1 MMNKAMTSKGPLT
14 LRPTLSTPLQA
25 PPTRPQLRRLPMLNP
40 PPTLRTLST
49 LSTLL
54 TPLSPLPTP
63 LPTPR
68 TLPTL
73 STLLTPLTPL
83 PTRPRL
89 RHLPLLTL
97 ILLLTA
103 TATHAHAGPSDSP
116 APPIHSHADR
126 SETPSPASAPDRAAI
141 AQVLNNYTTAVTN
154 GDEALF
160 LTTLLD
166 DQIPFF
172 AAGDVAT
179 QPPSLKSADTH
190 TFAAFK
196 RAVFHTNTRYRQTF
210 DHVSIEQDKSLACVR
225 LHFITRVVSSGAAAE
240 GWKTLQLLKVGDQW
254 KIASE
259 FYTVRNQRSNAT
271 PDKQNAQTR

>member
-1 MMNKAMTSKGPLT
+1 MMNRLMTSQGPLT
-14 LRPTLSTPLQA
+14 PRPTPPTPLQA
-25 PPTRPQLRRLPMLNP
+25 PPTRTR
-40 PPTLRTLST
+40 
-49 LSTLL
+49 
-54 TPLSPLPTP
+54 
-63 LPTPR
+63 
-68 TLPTL
+68 
-73 STLLTPLTPL
+73 
-83 PTRPRL
+83 TRPRL
-89 RHLPLLTL
+89 RRLPTLTL

-103 TATHAHAGPSDSP
+103 THAHADPTEPSA
-116 APPIHSHADR
+116 APTRPHADA
-126 SETPSPASAPDRAAI
+126 SETPSPAPAPDRAAI

-190 TFAAFK
+190 AFAAFK

-210 DHVSIEQDKSLACVR
+210 DHVAIEQDKSLACVR

-259 FYTVRNQRSNAT
+259 FYTVRTERSHAT
-271 PDKQNAQTR
+271 PDKRDAQPR

>member
-1 MMNKAMTSKGPLT
+1 MMNRMMRGHRPLNQ
-14 LRPTLSTPLQA
+14 L
-25 PPTRPQLRRLPMLNP
+25 PTRARLRRLP
-40 PPTLRTLST
+40 TL
-49 LSTLL
+49 
-54 TPLSPLPTP
+54 TP

-68 TLPTL
+68 TLSTPPTL
-73 STLLTPLTPL
+73 LQVL
-83 PTRPRL
+83 PRL
-89 RHLPLLTL
+89 RRLPPLTL

-103 TATHAHAGPSDSP
+103 TATHAHAEPSEASASP
-116 APPIHSHADR
+116 THSHADS
-126 SETPSPASAPDRAAI
+126 SEAASPASAPDRAAI
-141 AQVLNNYTTAVTN
+141 SQVLNNYTTAVTN

-160 LTTLLD
+160 MTTLLD

-190 TFAAFK
+190 AFAAFK

-210 DHVSIEQDKSLACVR
+210 DHVAIEQDKSLACVR
-225 LHFITRVVSSGAAAE
+225 LHFITRVVSSGTAAE

-271 PDKQNAQTR
+271 PDKHDAQTR

>member
-1 MMNKAMTSKGPLT
+1 MNSAMTTQGPLT
-14 LRPTLSTPLQA
+14 
-25 PPTRPQLRRLPMLNP
+25 PQP
-40 PPTLRTLST
+40 
-49 LSTLL
+49 
-54 TPLSPLPTP
+54 
-63 LPTPR
+63 
-68 TLPTL
+68 
-73 STLLTPLTPL
+73 TPLTPPQAL
-83 PTRPRL
+83 PTPTRTRTRPRP
-89 RHLPLLTL
+89 RRLPTLTL

-103 TATHAHAGPSDSP
+103 THAHADPTEPSATP
-116 APPIHSHADR
+116 TPPHADS
-126 SETPSPASAPDRAAI
+126 SETPSPVSARDRAAI

-190 TFAAFK
+190 AFAAFK

-210 DHVSIEQDKSLACVR
+210 DHVAIEQEKSLACVR

-259 FYTVRNQRSNAT
+259 FYTVRNQRSNAA
-271 PDKQNAQTR
+271 PDKQDAQTR